1 MNRQVFHTHGLRFG
15 VSEIPRV
22 YRAHVSISRMSDK
35 TVWVII
41 FSRDITKD
49 ELVDLLLLV
58 TTVVGLDIALS
69 GILIFRR

>member
-1 MNRQVFHTHGLRFG
+1 
-15 VSEIPRV
+15 
-22 YRAHVSISRMSDK
+22 MSDK